1 MIPTQKSINHHLPAS
16 PRHPIIHHQVITSM
30 REIWSPRPPIS
41 MSSQSPATGAWAW
54 ASLGGGA
61 KKKLLVN
68 QFFTFFRPPPERSP
82 GPICWRLRTHCQ
94 SHEQF
99 LLRFLRPPLEV
110 AQALGGGGRKK
121 MLVGLDNLFF
131 FFSPPPREK
140 PRPNLLE
147 IEDSLPIPRAICFC
161 TPPVRSGPGAGDSRD
176 YGFHYSYLC
185 KSSNS
190 TITSYI
196 PLVCL
201 KTQLSAPASTCMLL
215 GEEKVLHE
223 LGNE

>member
-61 KKKLLVN
+61 KKRIAC
-68 QFFTFFRPPPERSP
+68 QPIFYFFSRPPERSP

-99 LLRFLRPPLEV
+99 LLCFLRPPLGSGPG
-110 AQALGGGGRKK
+110 AGRGGQKK
-121 MLVGLDNLFF
+121 NACGIGQPVLFF
-131 FFSPPPREK
+131 SAPPREK

-161 TPPVRSGPGAGDSRD
+161 APPVRSGPGAGDSRD